1 MGELVEKVRNA
12 GVIGAGGAGFPTHVK
27 YQARVEYVIANGAEC
42 EPLLHCDQGIM
53 AGLADRVVQG
63 VELVMREVQAKAAF
77 IALKKKYR
85 APIASLEKAL
95 AGKTG
100 IHLHLLDNFY
110 PAGDEQVM
118 VFEVLGRSVPE
129 GGIPL
134 NVGVVVNNVA
144 TFVNVAAAEEGKSVT
159 RRWLTVHGAV
169 RNPSTFEVPVGVTVR
184 EAIALAG
191 GPLPG
196 DCRVIL
202 GGPMMGSVIDDL
214 ELPVTKTTSG
224 IIVLP
229 SNHPHIER
237 KTLSPDGILR
247 RSKAACD
254 QCMHCTELCPR
265 YLIGHDM
272 KPHMIMKALPYGISD
287 SGIITSAYL
296 CCECGLCTYFACPLF
311 LSPGEINSM
320 LKTEMSRKKIQNP
333 HRRKDLEPYPF
344 RSERRVPTSRLVQR
358 IGIAHYYH
366 VPAPVR
372 ELTYEPERVRIPLKQ
387 HLGAP
392 AVPVVQIGS
401 KVREGQL
408 IGEIPEGALGAR
420 VHASI
425 GGYVYSVDRDIV
437 IERA

>member
-1 MGELVEKVRNA
+1 MGELVEKVKAA

-27 YQARVEYVIANGAEC
+27 YQAGVEYVIANGAEC

-53 AGLADRVVQG
+53 AGLADRVVEG
-63 VELVMREVQAKAAF
+63 VELVMKEVGAKAAF
-77 IALKKKYR
+77 IALKKKYT

-95 AGKTG
+95 AGKRG
-100 IHLHLLDNFY
+100 MYLHLLDNFY

-118 VFEVLGRSVPE
+118 VFEVLGRVVPE

-144 TFVNVAAAEEGKSVT
+144 TFANVAAASEGKSVT
-159 RRWLTVHGAV
+159 RRWLTVHGEV
-169 RNPSTFEVPVGVTVR
+169 KSPSTFEVPVGISVR
-184 EAIALAG
+184 EAITLAG
-191 GPLPG
+191 GPLPKEY
-196 DCRVIL
+196 RVIL

-214 ELPVTKTTSG
+214 ETPVTKTTSG
-224 IIVLP
+224 IILLA
-229 SNHPHIER
+229 SDHPLIER
-237 KTLSPDGILR
+237 KTLSPNGILK

-265 YLIGHDM
+265 YLIGHAM

-287 SGIITSAYL
+287 SSIITSAYL
-296 CCECGLCTYFACPLF
+296 CCECGLCSYFACPLF
-311 LSPGEINSM
+311 LAPGAINSM
-320 LKTEMSRKKIQNP
+320 LKAEMSRSGVKNP
-333 HRRKDLEPYPF
+333 HRRSQLEPYPA
-344 RSERRVPTSRLVQR
+344 RKERRVPTARLVER
-358 IGIAHYYH
+358 IGLAHYYH

-372 ELTYEPERVRIPLKQ
+372 EISYKPERVRIPLKQ

-392 AVPVVQIGS
+392 ALPVIQAGA
-401 KVREGQL
+401 KVKTGDL
-408 IGEIPEGALGAR
+408 LGEIPGGALGAR

-425 GGYVYSVDRDIV
+425 DGYVHSIDKEVV